1 MDGHLPLPGASTSPY
16 SVLGNYRVIK
26 NLGHGAFGE
35 VKLAQH
41 LPTGCKV
48 AIKILNRRKIRE
60 NGMDQKVE
68 REIKISKMLVHPH
81 IIRLYEVIETATD
94 IYMVMEFAE
103 RGDLCDYIMMNQRAQ
118 EEEARKFFQQIISG
132 VEYCHKYKVVHR
144 DLKADNLLLDSN
156 GNLKIADFGLSNIML
171 DGHFLKTSCGS
182 PNYAAPEVISGKLYA
197 GPEIDV
203 WSCGVILYALLAG
216 TLPFD
221 DGSFPDLYRK
231 IKGGMYTLPSHLP
244 SGAKELIARMLV
256 VDPIKRITIPE
267 IRQSHWFRANLPCYL
282 AAPLSDVI
290 NQMRKINEEIL
301 ERVIMMGFGKSFLVQ
316 SLEEKIHNEGTMS
329 YYLLLDNYNR
339 ANSYYSIELEM
350 YQENY
355 SAAMQIGESSQ
366 SAARNSLTGILNHQ
380 QGISLRP
387 QPQSQSS
394 ERWGLGLQFGSHPLQ
409 IMAAVLG
416 ALQKLN
422 VGWKKIGQYN
432 MKCRWSPTFNGHTSQ
447 IQSTS
452 IDTALR
458 DPSQIDIDL
467 NADILAAVVGQNTVK
482 FELQLYKTLLENNYL
497 LDLQR
502 VMGPQL
508 LFLDLCTNFL
518 SQLQII

>member
-1 MDGHLPLPGASTSPY
+1 MERHLPLARASTSGNT
-16 SVLGNYRVIK
+16 VLGNYKIIR
-26 NLGHGAFGE
+26 NLGHGAFGK
-35 VKLAQH
+35 VKVARH

-60 NGMDQKVE
+60 KGMDQKVE

-94 IYMVMEFAE
+94 IYVVMEYAE
-103 RGDLCDYIMMNQRAQ
+103 RGELFDYIVENRRVQ

-132 VEYCHKYKVVHR
+132 LEYCHKYRVVHR
-144 DLKADNLLLDSN
+144 DLKPENLLLDSN

-221 DGSFPDLYRK
+221 DESLPNLYRK
-231 IKGGMYTLPSHLP
+231 IKGGVYTLPSHLP

-267 IRQSHWFRANLPCYL
+267 IRQHHWFRVNLPCYL
-282 AAPLSDVI
+282 AAPSLDII
-290 NQMRKINEEIL
+290 NHTRKIDEEIL
-301 ERVIMMGFGKSFLVQ
+301 QRVTMMGFDQNFLIQ
-316 SLEEKIHNEGTMS
+316 SLQEKLHNDGTVS

-339 ANSYYSIELEM
+339 ANGYYNIELEM

-366 SAARNSLTGILNHQ
+366 SAASDCLTGIPNHHQ
-380 QGISLRP
+380 SISLRP

-394 ERWGLGLQFGSHPLQ
+394 ERWALGLQFGSHPLQ
-409 IMAAVLG
+409 IMVVVLS

-422 VGWKKIGQYN
+422 VCWKKIGQYN

-447 IQSTS
+447 IQAP
-452 IDTALR
+452 IKDTALR
-458 DPSQIDIDL
+458 DPSQIDIDI
-467 NADILAAVVGQNTVK
+467 NADILAAIVAQNTVK
-482 FELQLYKTLLENNYL
+482 FELQLYKTLEENNYL

-502 VMGPQL
+502 IMGPQL